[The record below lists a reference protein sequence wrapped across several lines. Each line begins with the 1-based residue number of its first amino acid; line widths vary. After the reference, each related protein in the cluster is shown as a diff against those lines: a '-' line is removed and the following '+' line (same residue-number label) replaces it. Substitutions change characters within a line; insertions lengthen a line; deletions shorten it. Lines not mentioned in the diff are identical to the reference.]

1 MIEFES
7 EYNNGMPIAK
17 IKVMGVGGGGCNIIN
32 DMIKAGG
39 YEDIEFIAVNTDVQT
54 LNLSLASTKIQI
66 GSKISRGQGAGA
78 NPEKGRK
85 AAEED
90 LSKIVAELADADIV
104 FLTAGLGG
112 GTGSGALP
120 VIAHALKDLN
130 ILTIAVITKP
140 FVFEGKRRMD
150 SAMKSLELLRQSVDS
165 TIVIPNQKL
174 IQMVDA
180 QVSLIH
186 AFGKINTVLNQF
198 VKSITDI
205 IVKPGHINVDFAD
218 IKAIMKDQGYAVIG
232 TAKASGPDR
241 AIKAA
246 QEALSLPLLENFD
259 IKGARGVLLNIT
271 GSADLSLHELSEA
284 SSHIYDQAHEDAN
297 IIIGSV
303 IDESM
308 GDEIM
313 VSIIATGFEQ
323 AASWV
328 QAAPA
333 KVIQFKSPEISS
345 DANLEQRFDKIT
357 DDQANAIDVNNIDIP
372 TVMRRMIQQQK
383 S

>member
-7 EYNNGMPIAK
+7 EYNGGMPIAK

-39 YEDIEFIAVNTDVQT
+39 YEDIDFIAVNTDAQT
-54 LNLSLASTKIQI
+54 LNLSLASCKIQI

-90 LSKIVAELADADIV
+90 LGKIVEELKDADIV

-150 SAMKSLELLRQSVDS
+150 SALKALEQLRQSVDS

-198 VKSITDI
+198 VKAITDI

-218 IKAIMKDQGYAVIG
+218 IKAIMKDQGYAIIG
-232 TAKASGPDR
+232 SAKASGPDR
-241 AIKAA
+241 ALKAA
-246 QEALSLPLLENFD
+246 QEALALPLLENFD

-271 GSADLSLHELSEA
+271 GSSDLSLHELSEA

-303 IDESM
+303 IDETM

-313 VSIIATGFEQ
+313 ISIIATGFEQ
-323 AASWV
+323 PASWV

-333 KVIQFKSPEISS
+333 KVTQFKAYEAVSDVSPDQHYEKKS
-345 DANLEQRFDKIT
+345 DEQIAT
-357 DDQANAIDVNNIDIP
+357 IDVNNIDIP